1 MSDLKT
7 TLTEAVKTAMKAKNM
22 EQVKVLRNVQAAIK
36 QIQIDEQKELDD
48 KEILAILQ
56 KQIKQRQESLNI
68 YITNGRDDLAQ
79 KEQFEIDVISTF
91 LPAQLSE
98 DALNAIIVSTISEL
112 NASGMKDMG
121 RVMNAVKDKTTGQ
134 ADPAVISGLVKKALT
149 A

>member
-22 EQVKVLRNVQAAIK
+22 DQVKVLRNVQAAIK
-36 QIQIDEQKELDD
+36 QIEIDDQRELDD
-48 KEILAILQ
+48 KEVLALLQ

-79 KEQFEIDVISTF
+79 KEQFEIDVISAF

-134 ADPAVISGLVKKALT
+134 ADPAVVSGLVKKALT